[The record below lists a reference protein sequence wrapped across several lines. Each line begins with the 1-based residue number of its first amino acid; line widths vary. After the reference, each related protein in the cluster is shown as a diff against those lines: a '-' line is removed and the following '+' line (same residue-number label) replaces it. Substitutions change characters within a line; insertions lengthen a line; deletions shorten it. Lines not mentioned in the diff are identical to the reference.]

1 MDRIDKITSFYNKC
15 AKKYDLETINEFMIT
30 HKQISN
36 MDNNHVAKYKKNIV
50 IDLTVSKPKYG
61 ELIHTIQTCIVLKH
75 LGFTV
80 KLYIFKANSLSN
92 HIFEGLLNNDLV
104 MKNAYED
111 IEEIAT
117 ITLQNQGIVCKIVED
132 RVLQSKI
139 LDDHDNSVIFRDTLQ
154 TSHGCSDK
162 KQYSATK
169 NFFALNQEFLSLLFV
184 QYCSFL
190 LSLDKKYLVGDILRE
205 ASKGENKQEDKYIS
219 TNFRFNPARPIKNGD
234 VKTIISAA
242 EYFYKKY
249 SCKTLVLTCK
259 QGHRYLNKIIKNSDS
274 IIYGSPGNFIEESKL
289 LVHSKLFY
297 QVQGGGIGIWPLF
310 SNEIPFAFLCDPGC
324 LVPYTSK
331 TLFSIHNFETQVF
344 LSSKEKVL
352 EEFWSETKQLG
363 KKILI

>member
-1 MDRIDKITSFYNKC
+1 MDRIDIIASFYNKC
-15 AKKYDLETINEFMIT
+15 AKKYDLQVLKEFILT

-36 MDNNHVAKYKKNIV
+36 MDNNHLAKYKKNII

-61 ELIHTIQTCIVLKH
+61 EIIHTIQTCIVLKH

-92 HIFEGLLNNDLV
+92 HIFSNLLKNDLV

-111 IEEIAT
+111 IEEIVT
-117 ITLQNQGIVCKIVED
+117 IILQNQGIVCKIVENK
-132 RVLQSKI
+132 VLQLKI
-139 LDDHDNSVIFRDTLQ
+139 LDDHENSIVFRDTLHK
-154 TSHGCSDK
+154 SHGCSDRR
-162 KQYSATK
+162 QYGAIK

-190 LSLDKKYLVGDILRE
+190 FSLDDKYLVGDILRE
-205 ASKGENKQEDKYIS
+205 ASMEANKQGEKYIS
-219 TNFRFNPARPIKNGD
+219 TNFRFNSSRPDKNGD
-234 VKTIISAA
+234 ATTIASTA

-259 QGHRYLNKIIKNSDS
+259 HGHSYLSKNIKNSDS

-289 LVHSKLFY
+289 LVHSRLFY

-331 TLFSIHNFETQVF
+331 TLFSIHNSKTQIY
-344 LSSKEKVL
+344 LPRKEKVF
-352 EEFWSETKQLG
+352 EEFWAETKKLG
-363 KKILI
+363 KEVLG